1 MNPSAS
7 TTGASRR
14 TATVGLL
21 IAVSLVVA
29 ACSGSSS
36 TEPETLTANGGQ
48 IEFGAEVYAS
58 SCASCHGSDLGGT
71 DQGPSHLSMV
81 YEPNH
86 HGDDAFRSA
95 IANGAPQHHW
105 TFGSMP
111 PVPGLSTDEVDA
123 VIAYVRAQQ
132 QEQGFDPQ

>member
-1 MNPSAS
+1 MNPANLI
-7 TTGASRR
+7 TGVTRR
-14 TATVGLL
+14 TALMGLL
-21 IAVSLVVA
+21 IAASALIA
-29 ACSGSSS
+29 ACSSSS
-36 TEPETLTANGGQ
+36 TSASNPSGAAGGKVELGAN
-48 IEFGAEVYAS
+48 VYNA

-71 DQGPSHLSMV
+71 DQGPSHLSIV

-105 TFGSMP
+105 TFGPMP
-111 PVPGLSTDEVDA
+111 PVPGLSTAEVDA

-132 QEQGFDPQ
+132 QAQGLDPG